1 MYRFEN
7 HTLVAV
13 PSLTVYL
20 NDSNKTLGEDLVTMA
35 ITIMKEAVIETIETK
50 VEERQTLSDKKVI
63 RPIMR
68 LIQTQGM

>member
-1 MYRFEN
+1 
-7 HTLVAV
+7 
-13 PSLTVYL
+13 
-20 NDSNKTLGEDLVTMA
+20 MA